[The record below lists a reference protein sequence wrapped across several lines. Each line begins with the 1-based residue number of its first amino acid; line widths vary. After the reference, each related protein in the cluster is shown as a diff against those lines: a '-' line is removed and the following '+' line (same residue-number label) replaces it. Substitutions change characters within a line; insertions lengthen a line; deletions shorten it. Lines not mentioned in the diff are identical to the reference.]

1 MRKVIINLSN
11 RPHSEW
17 GDAETEAYKAYN
29 KSNDAVNSII
39 DFIPLKTAP
48 DADTSIVWGIVNATL
63 ECVNKVWSDGAPI
76 AAVLAD
82 IPDPVTNH
90 RFVKS
95 CALPCVSST
104 FDTNGDFV
112 SIREY

>member
-1 MRKVIINLSN
+1 MRKVIINLSD

-17 GDAETEAYKAYN
+17 GDAETEAYEAYN
-29 KSNDAVNSII
+29 KSNDAENSII

-48 DADTSIVWGIVNATL
+48 DADTSIVWGIVSTTL
-63 ECVNKVWSDGAPI
+63 EMVSKVWNDGTPI
-76 AAVLAD
+76 AAVIAD
-82 IPDPVTNH
+82 IGDPVTNH

-95 CALPCVSST
+95 CALPCVIST
-104 FDTNGDFV
+104 FDTNDEFV

>member
-1 MRKVIINLSN
+1 MRKVIINLSD

-17 GDAETEAYKAYN
+17 SDAEQEAYEVYN
-29 KSNDAVNSII
+29 RSDDAENSIV

-48 DADTSIVWGIVNATL
+48 DADTSIVWGIVNTTL
-63 ECVNKVWSDGAPI
+63 ECVNKVQNDGAPI
-76 AAVLAD
+76 AAVIAD

-95 CALPCVSST
+95 CALTCVIST
-104 FDTNGDFV
+104 FDTKGNFV